1 MILLGFSILTFFYVA
16 YWNDVY

>member
-1 MILLGFSILTFFYVA
+1 MILLGFSIPTCFYEA